1 MGDRTDIDALLIGA
15 LYGELTP
22 ADEARL
28 AAHLESHPADRTAL
42 ADLSRTRDAV
52 RSSRVL
58 SVQAEPPQAVSA
70 LLIQEAARRM
80 PRGAREPGW
89 FYRITRV
96 LFAHP
101 ALAVAAMFVIVL
113 GVTGTMRMR
122 RGDQFAEPAAPAAP
136 AVTLSTPTDESA
148 LRTRA
153 DFPEPGAMMPAR
165 GGAPAQEP
173 TGEPT
178 GASAGSAGLA
188 AQPSQPAPEPSA
200 APAAPAVPVSPPSGS
215 LDGLTE
221 AKRLRQ
227 QDAAA
232 QAVRDEAPA
241 REELVSSEH
250 ARAQKPSP
258 KAGIVLRRPD
268 PMPKDFEERIVPAKD
283 SKAADT
289 YAEGRLA
296 RGPESAAGAG
306 GAAAPPRTA
315 AAPAVTPQ
323 TTPARQVRPGAASG
337 ASADDDTESLAKNKL
352 PARQGSVGKLTQDAA
367 VAPPAAA
374 PPPPPPAP
382 EAQGKREDRRFAEKP
397 AAPAEGKPDDRAS
410 DKADKA
416 GEDRALLGW
425 ARKQHEQ
432 VIAAVKSSKCDE
444 AASLATE
451 IYRRAPAFYAENLAT
466 ARTVKPCASYLNRER
481 EREDRNR
488 AASKR
493 AYSNEAPAPAP
504 APTKK

>member
-42 ADLSRTRDAV
+42 ADLSRIRDAV

-58 SVQAEPPQAVSA
+58 SVQVEPPQSVTAR
-70 LLIQEAARRM
+70 LIQEAARRM
-80 PRGAREPGW
+80 PRVEREPGW
-89 FYRITRV
+89 LYRVTRM
-96 LFAHP
+96 LLAHP
-101 ALAVAAMFVIVL
+101 AIAVAAMFVIVL
-113 GVTGTMRMR
+113 GVAGTMRMR
-122 RGDQFAEPAAPAAP
+122 RGDQFAEPAAPAATLTADTATSP
-136 AVTLSTPTDESA
+136 ATNETASQGG
-148 LRTRA
+148 A
-153 DFPEPGAMMPAR
+153 DSLEPGRVMTPVVA
-165 GGAPAQEP
+165 GAPAQEP

-178 GASAGSAGLA
+178 VASEAQAGSA
-188 AQPSQPAPEPSA
+188 AQPAAPVPEPDS
-200 APAAPAVPVSPPSGS
+200 APAAPAASVARASGA
-215 LDGLTE
+215 LDMATE
-221 AKRLRQ
+221 ANYVREEVV
-227 QDAAA
+227 AG
-232 QAVRDEAPA
+232 RDEFLEGGDRA
-241 REELVSSEH
+241 RS
-250 ARAQKPSP
+250 QKPSP
-258 KAGIVLRRPD
+258 KKAGIVLRKAE
-268 PMPKDFEERIVPAKD
+268 PMPKDLEERDERAKTD
-283 SKAADT
+283 SKNAVVSAD
-289 YAEGRLA
+289 GRSA
-296 RGPESAAGAG
+296 RGPESLAEAG

-315 AAPAVTPQ
+315 GAPAAAPQ
-323 TTPARQVRPGAASG
+323 TAPARPARPAA
-337 ASADDDTESLAKNKL
+337 ADADDDPGSLAKAKL
-352 PARQGSVGKLTQDAA
+352 PARQVSGGKLAQDAT

-374 PPPPPPAP
+374 PPPPPLEP
-382 EAQGKREDRRFAEKP
+382 QSQREDRRFAEKP
-397 AAPAEGKPDDRAS
+397 AAPAEGKLENRAGDRS
-410 DKADKA
+410 DKS

-451 IYRRAPAFYAENLAT
+451 IYRRAPVFYAENLAT
-466 ARTVKPCASYLNRER
+466 ARTMKPCASYLNRER